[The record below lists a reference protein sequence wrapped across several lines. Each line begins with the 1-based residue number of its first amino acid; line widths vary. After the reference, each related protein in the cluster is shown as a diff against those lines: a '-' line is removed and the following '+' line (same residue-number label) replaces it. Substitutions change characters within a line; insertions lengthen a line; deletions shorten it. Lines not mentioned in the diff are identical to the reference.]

1 MFRLLH
7 LPIDLLI
14 HLSNHL
20 HSITAVHIRLRRG
33 GRRERMKERME
44 KRRRKLRRRRKK
56 NMKRRTQEQKR
67 PKG

>member
-44 KRRRKLRRRRKK
+44 KRRKLRRRRKK
-56 NMKRRTQEQKR
+56 NMKRRKQEQKR